1 MLRILHPT
9 YQWGESAKKEAEQ
22 EEEEKPGSDIA
33 LCCVLLQK
41 TKKLEEKKNKKLKK
55 KTDLWNTCAKTPS
68 FTSCCTVGLYPLR
81 SGGKMQTRLRCSRSL
96 VPFSC
101 AHTHTVRGFFF
112 FFFSFFLGA
121 FLTPQLTRREKR
133 KTPRTPD
140 SFIEALKSQSCDWKN
155 VSEWKR
161 AC

>member
-41 TKKLEEKKNKKLKK
+41 TKNWKKKKQEIEKKDRSVEHLCK
-55 KTDLWNTCAKTPS
+55 NTL
-68 FTSCCTVGLYPLR
+68 LYILLYSRAVSTAVRWKDADQIEVQPKSRPFLLR
-81 SGGKMQTRLRCSRSL
+81 
-96 VPFSC
+96 
-101 AHTHTVRGFFF
+101 AHTHSERLFLFLFF
-112 FFFSFFLGA
+112 FFLGA

-155 VSEWKR
+155 ASEWKR